1 MNLYINRKV
10 NHYFV
15 ILAKVI
21 KKICERSERAVSL
34 GIKSEWTIWRFTREI
49 FSLPCFLFVPCLQL
63 QQAVAAH
70 HRQFSV
76 LVTLRHP
83 LYSVG
88 SSWSIVLH
96 YQGGLHCQAL
106 QSLQVSVGHLL
117 VNHSFGFLWEV
128 GEGFAHLGVN
138 YSVKLSCHLCT
149 GLGM

>member
-1 MNLYINRKV
+1 MSFSHGIS
-10 NHYFV
+10 FV
-15 ILAKVI
+15 HSRLHRAFRNTIGAI
-21 KKICERSERAVSL
+21 HRHRQICRSSKFSLSVSL
-34 GIKSEWTIWRFTREI
+34 
-49 FSLPCFLFVPCLQL
+49 LPPFLVPCREFKK
-63 QQAVAAH
+63 AVAAH

-83 LYSVG
+83 LYCVG

-106 QSLQVSVGHLL
+106 QSLQVSVGHLV
-117 VNHSFGFLWEV
+117 VNHSLGFLREV